1 MIITFGTQK
10 GGVGK
15 TTLAIAFANYIS
27 LHTDYKISVLD
38 FDFQKSFFQK
48 WKDDEMLK
56 GDYLYDVVLVDE
68 ANEALTNDDDLLKQ
82 LKDSEEIFLFDIAG
96 NIQKKY
102 SKVLKHSNFIV
113 VPFSYSDV
121 TINSTLVFVNLCK
134 ILEIEGKMLFVRNN
148 VDKNG
153 KYLNQIEMDLE
164 LQQHGKL
171 LDNSVFKRNCLQT
184 ITTKKLT
191 SEQKLAVKSFF
202 DELIFNIREYGS
214 D

>member
-15 TTLAIAFANYIS
+15 TTLAIAVANYIS
-27 LHTDYKISVLD
+27 LLTDYELHVLD

-48 WKDDEMLK
+48 WKDDETLK
-56 GDYLYDVVLVDE
+56 GEYLYDVILVDE
-68 ANEALTNDDDLLKQ
+68 SNEDITNDDETLQQ
-82 LKDSEEIFLFDIAG
+82 LKDSKEIFLFDIAG
-96 NIQKKY
+96 NIQQKY
-102 SKVLKHSNFIV
+102 SKVLQYSNFVI

-134 ILEIEGKMLFVRNN
+134 ILEIQGKLLFVRNL

-153 KYLNQIEMDLE
+153 KYLNQVDMDIELRTHGTLLE
-164 LQQHGKL
+164 
-171 LDNSVFKRNCLQT
+171 NSVYKRNCLQT
-184 ITTKKLT
+184 ITTKKLS
-191 SEQKLAVKSFF
+191 SEQKLAIKSFCE
-202 DELIFNIREYGS
+202 ELIFNIHTNGV

>member
-82 LKDSEEIFLFDIAG
+82 LKDS
-96 NIQKKY
+96 
-102 SKVLKHSNFIV
+102 
-113 VPFSYSDV
+113 
-121 TINSTLVFVNLCK
+121 
-134 ILEIEGKMLFVRNN
+134 
-148 VDKNG
+148 
-153 KYLNQIEMDLE
+153 
-164 LQQHGKL
+164 
-171 LDNSVFKRNCLQT
+171 
-184 ITTKKLT
+184 
-191 SEQKLAVKSFF
+191 
-202 DELIFNIREYGS
+202 
-214 D
+214 

>member
-27 LHTDYKISVLD
+27 LHTDYKINVLD

-56 GDYLYDVVLVDE
+56 GDYLYDVVLIDE
-68 ANEALTNDDDLLKQ
+68 ANEALTNDDELLKQ
-82 LKDSEEIFLFDIAG
+82 LRNSEEIFLFDIAG
-96 NIQKKY
+96 NIQEKY
-102 SKVLKHSNFIV
+102 SKVLKYSNFIV

-134 ILEIEGKMLFVRNN
+134 ILEIEGKMLFVRNH

>member
-27 LHTDYKISVLD
+27 LHTDYKINVLD

-68 ANEALTNDDDLLKQ
+68 ANEALTNDDDFLKQ
-82 LKDSEEIFLFDIAG
+82 LRDSEEIFLFDIAG

-102 SKVLKHSNFIV
+102 SKVLKYSNFIV

-134 ILEIEGKMLFVRNN
+134 ILEIEGEMLFVRNN

-164 LQQHGKL
+164 LRQHGKL

>member
-82 LKDSEEIFLFDIAG
+82 LRDSEEIFLFDIAG

-102 SKVLKHSNFIV
+102 SKVLKYSNFIV

>member
-68 ANEALTNDDDLLKQ
+68 ANEALTNDDELLKQ
-82 LKDSEEIFLFDIAG
+82 LRDSEEIFLFDIAG

-102 SKVLKHSNFIV
+102 SKVLKYSNFIV

-134 ILEIEGKMLFVRNN
+134 ILEIEGEMLFVRNN

>member
-15 TTLAIAFANYIS
+15 TTLAIAVANYIS
-27 LHTDYKISVLD
+27 LFADYKLHVLD
-38 FDFQKSFFQK
+38 FDFQKSFFTK
-48 WKDDEMLK
+48 WKDDESLK

-68 ANEALTNDDDLLKQ
+68 SNEHITNDDATLQQ
-82 LKDSEEIFLFDIAG
+82 LKDSKEIFLFDIAG
-96 NIQKKY
+96 NIQQKY
-102 SKVLKHSNFIV
+102 SKVLQFSNFVI

-134 ILEIEGKMLFVRNN
+134 ILGIQGKLLFVRNL

-153 KYLNQIEMDLE
+153 KYLNQIEMDIELRTHGILLE
-164 LQQHGKL
+164 
-171 LDNSVFKRNCLQT
+171 NSVYKRNCLQT
-184 ITTKKLT
+184 ITTKKLS
-191 SEQKLAVKSFF
+191 SEQKLAIKGFYE
-202 DELIFNIREYGS
+202 ELIFNIHSYGV

>member
-15 TTLAIAFANYIS
+15 TTLAIAVANYIS
-27 LHTDYKISVLD
+27 LFTDYKLHVLD
-38 FDFQKSFFQK
+38 FDFQKSFFTK
-48 WKDDEMLK
+48 WKDDESLK

-68 ANEALTNDDDLLKQ
+68 SNEHITDDDATLQ
-82 LKDSEEIFLFDIAG
+82 ELKDSEEIFLFDIAG
-96 NIQKKY
+96 NIQQKY
-102 SKVLKHSNFIV
+102 SKILQYSNFVI

-134 ILEIEGKMLFVRNN
+134 ILEIQGNLLFVRNL

-153 KYLNQIEMDLE
+153 KYLNQVDMDIELRTHGTLLE
-164 LQQHGKL
+164 
-171 LDNSVFKRNCLQT
+171 NSVYKRNCLQT
-184 ITTKKLT
+184 ITTKKLS
-191 SEQKLAVKSFF
+191 SEQKLAIKGFYE
-202 DELIFNIREYGS
+202 ELIFNIHSYGV

>member
-1 MIITFGTQK
+1 MILTFGTQK

-15 TTLAIAFANYIS
+15 TTLAIAIANYIA
-27 LHTDYKISVLD
+27 LHTDYKINVLD

-48 WKDDEMLK
+48 WKDDELIK

-68 ANEALTNDDDLLKQ
+68 ANEALTNDDEILKQ
-82 LKDSEEIFLFDIAG
+82 LRDSKEIFLFDIAG

-102 SKVLKHSNFIV
+102 SKVLKYSNFII

-134 ILEIEGKMLFVRNN
+134 ILDIEGKMLFVRNN

-153 KYLNQIEMDLE
+153 KYLNQLEMDLE
-164 LQQHGKL
+164 LQHHGIL
-171 LDNSVFKRNCLQT
+171 LDSSVFKRNCLQT
-184 ITTKKLT
+184 ITTKKLS

-202 DELIFNIREYGS
+202 DELIFNIQEYGI